1 MRRFRATETMSDEEA
16 RKSIDPAALSLAD
29 AASLL
34 AKVGFPSTTEA
45 MLQRDLDA
53 GAPTNSD
60 GTLNLVHYASWL
72 VKEMGRGK

>member
-1 MRRFRATETMSDEEA
+1 MSDEEA
-16 RKSIDPAALSLAD
+16 RKSIDPAALSRAD
-29 AASLL
+29 AVRLF
-34 AKVGFPSTTEA
+34 AKVGFPAITEA

-53 GAPTNSD
+53 GAPANSD